1 MSRDLSSFLLQ
12 IKNKCELHSFS
23 LHYQLGIMAEPQ
35 FDDLDTTN
43 DNGEREELVKYVE
56 SNFFVVISIRGL
68 IVN

>member
-1 MSRDLSSFLLQ
+1 
-12 IKNKCELHSFS
+12 
-23 LHYQLGIMAEPQ
+23 MAEPQ